1 MQNKGAITLL
11 AVLLA
16 LVSLYQLFFTYKTTR
31 VERAA
36 REFAQDVTLKE
47 RGYVDL
53 SSVPNAKERESLD
66 SLMDVRE
73 REYLDSV
80 SNQTVYNFLGIAKF
94 TYKECKELE
103 LNLGLDLKGG
113 MNVTMAVDVADV
125 LRSLANHTE
134 DPAFNEAIEEAKR
147 MQESSPKDFV
157 TLFGEAFER
166 IAPGEQLA
174 SPAIFGTHEL
184 KDQIPVGATN
194 EEVLAVIRT
203 AADGAIDNTFNIL
216 RTRIDRFGVAQ
227 PNIRKSEIS
236 GRIIIELPGIKDP
249 QRVRE
254 LLQGTAALEFYETYD
269 NPAFVQY
276 LQAAD
281 ARLKQVLDAERAAA
295 AGEETVTGEAAEG
308 TTAATGE
315 EVTGEGSSLLEDIT
329 GTTADTTGA
338 ESLSDVRE
346 RFPLLS
352 RLVPAVSPNG
362 QPYPGSTVGFALPRD
377 TADIN
382 RFLAMPQVKA
392 ALPRDARL
400 LWEMQAG
407 ENGMVSLHAIRITT
421 RNGKAPLEGD
431 AVVEARQDYDQNG
444 QPVVSMRMNS
454 EGTKTWA
461 RLTKE
466 NINHCIAI
474 VLDGMVASSPNVN
487 DEIKNGNSSISGR
500 FTVEEAQD
508 LANILQ
514 SGKLPAPARII
525 ADEVVGASLGKEA
538 IESGMWSFVIAFV
551 LVLGYMLFFYSKN
564 AGWAADVALLAN
576 LFFLFGILASI
587 GAVLTLPGIAGI
599 VLTMGMA
606 VDANVLIYERIQE
619 ELRAGKGLKLAI
631 KEGYHHAYSAIIDGQ
646 LTTLLTGFILYYFGE
661 GPIKGFATTLVI
673 GILTSLFTAI
683 FISRLIL
690 DRAAKKSD
698 NVTFTTHFTAH
709 WLLNTK
715 FPFLSKRKYSYTIS
729 GLVILVCI
737 VSLATRGLDKGID
750 FVGGRNYTVKLDKP
764 AKVEDVAEQLAT
776 VYGSAPEVKTVGSA
790 NEVKIT
796 TKYRIEESGVEVDHE
811 VDSLLYVGLEG
822 FLAEGKDYD
831 AFKADNLLQTQ
842 KIGAAVAESTTRAAF
857 WSVLLALLGIFLYIL
872 VRFTRWQYGAGAVLG
887 LAHNTIIV
895 IGAFSLFAGVLP
907 FSLEVDQS
915 FIAAVLTVVGYTIND
930 TVVVFD
936 RIREYRKL
944 YPKRDDEQTV
954 NDALNSTLRRT
965 FSTSMSTVVV
975 LLAIFIFG
983 GASIKG
989 FIFAL
994 LVGIIVGT
1002 YASIF
1007 IATPLSFDFTRRFG
1021 KKQAVAKK

>member
-11 AVLLA
+11 AVALA
-16 LVSLYQLFFTYKTTR
+16 LVSLYQLFFTYKTNQ
-31 VERAA
+31 VEKAA
-36 REFAQDVTLKE
+36 REFANGD
-47 RGYVDL
+47 
-53 SSVPNAKERESLD
+53 PAKERA
-66 SLMDVRE
+66 
-73 REYLDSV
+73 YLDSV
-80 SNQTVYNFLGIAKF
+80 TNQTVYNFLGIAKF

-103 LNLGLDLKGG
+103 INLGLDLKGG
-113 MNVTMAVDVADV
+113 MNVTMEVDVADV
-125 LRSLANHTE
+125 VRSLANHTS
-134 DPAFNEAIEEAKR
+134 DPAFNQAIEEAIQMR
-147 MQESSPKDFV
+147 VSSPKDFV
-157 TLFGEAFER
+157 TLFGEAFEK
-166 IAPGEQLA
+166 IAPGQSLA
-174 SPAIFGTHEL
+174 SPNIFGTHEM
-184 KDQIPVGATN
+184 KDRIKIGATN
-194 EEVLAVIRT
+194 QEVLDVIRK
-203 AADGAIDNTFNIL
+203 AAEGAIDNTFNIL

-227 PNIRKSEIS
+227 PNIRKADIS
-236 GRIIIELPGIKDP
+236 GRIIIELPGINDP

-269 NPAFVQY
+269 NPVFSQY
-276 LQAAD
+276 LDAAD
-281 ARLKQVLDAERAAA
+281 QKVKQVLDAEAAVQKDTIPA
-295 AGEETVTGEAAEG
+295 TEIVPAEEAKAEG
-308 TTAATGE
+308 
-315 EVTGEGSSLLEDIT
+315 SDSDLLKDIT
-329 GTTADTTGA
+329 GNSND
-338 ESLSDVRE
+338 SLANASLEDLQK

-352 RLVPAVSPNG
+352 RLIPARTQNG
-362 QPYPGSTVGFALPRD
+362 QAYPGSTVGYALPKD
-377 TADIN
+377 TALIN
-382 RFLAMPQVKA
+382 KFLRMPQVRA
-392 ALPRDARL
+392 VLPRDARL
-400 LWEMQAG
+400 MWEMQAG
-407 ENGMVSLHAIRITT
+407 ENGYVSLHAIKITT

-431 AVVEARQDYDQNG
+431 AVVNAKQDYDQNG
-444 QPVVSMRMNS
+444 RPVVSMQMNS

-487 DEIKNGNSSISGR
+487 DEIKNGSSSISGN
-500 FTVEEAQD
+500 FTVQQAQD
-508 LANILQ
+508 LANILE

-551 LVLGYMLFFYSKN
+551 LILIYMVFFYSKN
-564 AGWAADVALLAN
+564 AGWAADIALLAN

-631 KEGYHHAYSAIIDGQ
+631 KEGYSNAYSAIIDGQ

-661 GPIKGFATTLVI
+661 GPIKGFATTLII

-690 DRAAKKSD
+690 ERAAKKSD
-698 NVTFTTHFTAH
+698 NVTFTTHFTAN
-709 WLLNTK
+709 LLQNTK
-715 FPFLSKRKYSYTIS
+715 FQFLKNRKYSYTIS
-729 GLVILVCI
+729 GLVILICI
-737 VSLATRGLDKGID
+737 ISLFTKGLDKGID
-750 FVGGRNYTVKLDKP
+750 FMGGRNYTVMFDKNV
-764 AKVEDVAEQLAT
+764 KVEDVASKLAE
-776 VYGSAPEVKTVGSA
+776 VYGTAPEVKTVGTD
-790 NEVKIT
+790 NQVKIT
-796 TKYRIEESGVEVDHE
+796 TKYKITESGAAVDQE
-811 VDSLLYVGLEG
+811 VDSLLYVGLTD
-822 FLAEGKDYD
+822 FLPAGTDYET
-831 AFKADNLLQTQ
+831 FKTTNLQQSQ
-842 KIGAAVAESTTRAAF
+842 KIGPAVAEDMTRAAI
-857 WSVLLALLGIFLYIL
+857 WSVVFALIGIFLYIMI
-872 VRFTRWQYGAGAVLG
+872 RFSKWQYGAGAVLG

-895 IGAFSLFAGVLP
+895 IGAFSLLSGLLP
-907 FSLEVDQS
+907 FSMEVDQA

-965 FSTSMSTVVV
+965 FSTSLSTIVV

-1002 YASIF
+1002 YASIM
-1007 IATPLSFDFTRRFG
+1007 IATPISFDLTRRF
-1021 KKQAVAKK
+1021 AKKK